1 MKKFAATGMNDL
13 VLPKQEQHG
22 GYAQDSIGSGTCSS
36 TMFCGAIDI
45 MKKFAATGMN
55 DLVLPKQEQHG
66 GYARDSIIADCNSG
80 MGCIAINKMK
90 DFVTDITKNRKC
102 KPDALV
108 LIQRYGNLLRWD
120 S

>member
-1 MKKFAATGMNDL
+1 MNDL
-13 VLPKQEQHG
+13 VLPKQEEHG
-22 GYAQDSIGSGTCSS
+22 GYAQDSNGGNCNS

-55 DLVLPKQEQHG
+55 DLVLSKQEEHG
-66 GYARDSIIADCNSG
+66 GYAQDSNGGNCNSTMFCGAIDIMKKFAATG
-80 MGCIAINKMK
+80 MNKMK

-108 LIQRYGNLLRWD
+108 LIERYGNLL
-120 S
+120 